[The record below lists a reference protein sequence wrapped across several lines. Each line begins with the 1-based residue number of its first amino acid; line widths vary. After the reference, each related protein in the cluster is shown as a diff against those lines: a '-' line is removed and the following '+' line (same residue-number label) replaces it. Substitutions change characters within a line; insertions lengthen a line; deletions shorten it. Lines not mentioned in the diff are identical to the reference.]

1 MQTLSFGKSLGDH
14 SGGLMNLEAEC
25 IRSKAE
31 STGGCVKLK
40 TVTDVT
46 LYGSLQPPANRNI
59 VQNGMMLSLCVQ
71 GMS

>member
-1 MQTLSFGKSLGDH
+1 
-14 SGGLMNLEAEC
+14 MNLEAEC

-59 VQNGMMLSLCVQ
+59 VQNEMMLSLCVCRECHNTICGEPWQ
-71 GMS
+71 CHQALS